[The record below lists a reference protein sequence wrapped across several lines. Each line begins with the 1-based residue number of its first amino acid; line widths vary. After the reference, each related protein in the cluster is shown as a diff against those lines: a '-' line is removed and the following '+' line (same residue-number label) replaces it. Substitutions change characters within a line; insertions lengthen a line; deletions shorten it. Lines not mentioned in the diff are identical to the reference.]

1 MLLSKDTGRTQVI
14 GVQKLPQRS
23 AIAPAGDRRIP
34 TGLGFKEMAQ
44 QDRLHKAVGEVIVV
58 PRAVQISR
66 HHPDLGDGVPLFDKL
81 IFGMNRV
88 SSLGE

>member
-44 QDRLHKAVGEVIVV
+44 QDRLHKAVGEVIV
-58 PRAVQISR
+58 ASHNKEIF
-66 HHPDLGDGVPLFDKL
+66 DL
-81 IFGMNRV
+81 I